1 MRNHTRSNLTNIHA
15 PIPCSFTLAAVLV
28 LVCIC
33 GTIAAVEMG
42 DFKAPSLDG
51 YKMTGE
57 EDGDGDGDGLKET
70 HIVHY
75 KNETGDRLFS
85 MTTRGKL
92 WAWSRQSH
100 AGTESDKNYVIR
112 DSNCDGVF
120 EQRYDLDEEFHIP
133 DCLQFTRKPRP
144 ADHP

>member
-1 MRNHTRSNLTNIHA
+1 MKNHTHLNHGLIRTTAHGGFA
-15 PIPCSFTLAAVLV
+15 LAVVLV
-28 LVCIC
+28 LGCIN
-33 GTIAAVEMG
+33 GPAAAVEMG

-51 YKMTGE
+51 YTMSGE

-75 KNETGDRLFS
+75 QNESGDRLFS
-85 MTTRGKL
+85 MSTRGML

-120 EQRYDLDEEFHIP
+120 EQRYDLDEEFHVP
-133 DCLQFTRKPRP
+133 NCLQYTRKPKP